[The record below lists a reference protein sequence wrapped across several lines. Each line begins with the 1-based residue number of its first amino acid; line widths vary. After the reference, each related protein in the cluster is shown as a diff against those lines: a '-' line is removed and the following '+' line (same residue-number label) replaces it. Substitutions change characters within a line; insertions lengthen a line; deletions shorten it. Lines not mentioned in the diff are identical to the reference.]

1 MLSRR
6 CLDCDRAAQDLVGLR
21 SKLGQVFRLFFLALS
36 IIITSIGPL
45 QSQEVTNDPSEIAEL
60 TIGVSASEGVT
71 RALEDWKLTKE
82 FLDAS
87 ARDRGLNYR
96 FKIEPYF
103 AQSNYTAEGTSGFDL
118 IFTDAAGFVA
128 AEEEMGARAL
138 SSIAQVWDGK
148 SYDKTGAVI
157 FTRQDSNIKT
167 LSDAVGQRI
176 MGIDRSDFIGWKLA
190 VQQFRAQGIDEASVL
205 QTAIFSGGNQ
215 LEVVSAVQSGLV
227 DVGVIRAGV
236 LEKLAREGRLELD
249 ELRPISAIKHADYP
263 FWVST
268 PIFPGSVLA
277 ALPSLSEEA
286 MAITIESLLQIN
298 GQTAESK
305 AMGGVVWQAPQN
317 YQQVRK
323 LLMALGARPYESQM
337 QLAATN
343 ILERYKWI
351 AIAVAALIIG
361 SFVFLVRELVKSA
374 RLAEERRNV
383 LASELRSKEFY
394 RTAVEAHSVF
404 CMLSHDGVITHVN
417 EQFQDVMGLK
427 RNQLIQHA
435 LSDFLVPENKA
446 AFDEEIGSM
455 VSKRRTWKGVQ
466 QFLNRN
472 GKPVW
477 LECTFIQVQNPSQE
491 MVEIAMVASDV
502 TKTREGISETRFN
515 NTLELLQDLVIV
527 VRPKT
532 YELSYV
538 NAAAQE
544 ILINGRGKGGW
555 KGKKVSDFLNSER
568 FEEFKERCLD
578 LIEKG
583 SGRATWEVEAKT
595 GVTFEINLEYATPPG
610 DEPRFIV
617 IYRDITE
624 RKVAERA
631 KKEFIATISHE
642 LRTPLTSIKGA
653 LGIIGSNAVGH
664 VPEKMGKLV
673 KIATLNCDRLIKLIN
688 DILDIEK
695 FDAKKMD
702 LKMEVFDLSSLVN
715 QALEANSIYSGNLG
729 VNVRRI
735 DVNIDAPLLAYG
747 NPDSLARVMDNL
759 ISNASKFSQKGDEIF
774 VSLVEK
780 DNMLRLSVRDFGVGI
795 PQHLHGTIFERFV
808 QADSSDTRSKGG
820 SGLGLSI
827 VREIIGKHQ
836 GRVYFV
842 SKEKQGTEFFVDLPK
857 VAANGEDVI
866 PLQIETPDGQP
877 MHDFTGQISNNIHP
891 IDSIL
896 GSSAIQRLIDQ
907 FGEDDVKVNLETGKP
922 SLKQFSKS
930 KGVVGQVHAKNW
942 FNDATYKFLDSAL
955 ENKVLRNSDVYI
967 IEVPARV
974 VGNVF
979 QGSIAAESSIQR
991 WLNNTG
997 DLLGDVADLKVL
1009 TECTEANVKTWL
1021 AENSRATVT
1030 SNLSTVEDSNLIK
1043 YDLLAKFLRTDDI
1056 VGLAIFPVQNGKLP
1070 EGWPTCILGY
1080 SVAAP
1085 SAGHGVVSK
1094 FSTSGGASSKRIA
1107 S

>member
-1 MLSRR
+1 MW
-6 CLDCDRAAQDLVGLR
+6 
-21 SKLGQVFRLFFLALS
+21 SKISHVIRLFFLAIS
-36 IIITSIGPL
+36 IVFASIGPL
-45 QSQEVTNDPSEIAEL
+45 HSQEIANDPSEITEL

-71 RALEDWKLTKE
+71 RALEDWKRTKE

-96 FKIEPYF
+96 FKIKPYF
-103 AQSNYTAEGTSGFDL
+103 AKSTFSAEETSGFDL

-148 SYDKTGAVI
+148 TYDKTGAVI
-157 FTRQDSNIKT
+157 FTRQDSDIKT
-167 LSDAVGQRI
+167 LSDVVGDRI

-190 VQQFRAQGIDEASVL
+190 IQQFRAQGIDEASVL
-205 QTAIFSGGNQ
+205 ETAIFSGGNQ
-215 LEVVSAVQSGLV
+215 LEVVSAVRSGLV
-227 DVGVIRAGV
+227 DVGIIRAGV
-236 LEKLAREGRLELD
+236 LEKLAREGQLNLD
-249 ELRPISAIKHADYP
+249 EFRPISAIKHADYP

-268 PIFPGSVLA
+268 SIFPGSVLA

-286 MAITIESLLQIN
+286 MAVTIESLLQIN
-298 GQTAESK
+298 GQSAESK
-305 AMGGVVWQAPQN
+305 AMGGIVWQAPQN

-361 SFVFLVRELVKSA
+361 SFAFLIKELLKSA

-383 LASELRSKEFY
+383 LASEVRSKEFY

-435 LSDFLVPENKA
+435 LSEFLVPENKA
-446 AFDEEIGSM
+446 AFDEEIDAMISE
-455 VSKRRTWKGVQ
+455 SRTWKGVQ
-466 QFLNRN
+466 QFLNRD

-491 MVEIAMVASDV
+491 MVEIALVASDV

-544 ILINGRGKGGW
+544 SLINGRVNGGW

-568 FEEFKERCLD
+568 FEEFKERCSE
-578 LIEKG
+578 LIKKG
-583 SGRATWEVEAKT
+583 AGRATWEVEAKT

-631 KKEFIATISHE
+631 KREFVATISHE

-653 LGIIGSNAVGH
+653 LGIIGSNAVGT
-664 VPEKMGKLV
+664 VPEKMSKLV
-673 KIATLNCDRLIKLIN
+673 KIATMNCDRLIKLIN

-702 LKMEVFDLSSLVN
+702 LKMEVFNLSSLVN
-715 QALEANSIYSGNLG
+715 QALEANRIYSENLG
-729 VNVRRI
+729 VTLLRT
-735 DVNIDAPLLAYG
+735 DVNTDASLLAYG
-747 NPDSLARVMDNL
+747 NADSLARVMDNL
-759 ISNASKFSQKGDEIF
+759 ISNASKFSQKGAEIF
-774 VSLVEK
+774 VSLVET
-780 DNMLRLSVRDFGVGI
+780 DNSLRLSVRDFGLGI

-808 QADSSDTRSKGG
+808 QADSSDTRSQGG

-827 VREIIGKHQ
+827 VKEIVGKHQ

-842 SKEKQGTEFFVDLPK
+842 SKEQQGTEFFVDLPK
-857 VAANGEDVI
+857 VAANGKDVI
-866 PLQIETPDGQP
+866 PLNIEAADGQT
-877 MHDFTGQISNNIHP
+877 MHDFTGRTSDNVHSTESN
-891 IDSIL
+891 L
-896 GSSAIQRLIDQ
+896 GSTAIQRLVDQ
-907 FGEDDVKVNLETGKP
+907 FGEDDVKVNLETGRP
-922 SLKQFSKS
+922 TLKLFSKRR
-930 KGVVGQVHAKNW
+930 GIVGQVRAKNW
-942 FNDATYKFLDSAL
+942 LNDATYKFLDSAI
-955 ENKVLRNSDVYI
+955 ENRVLRNSDVYI
-967 IEVPARV
+967 IEVPPNV
-974 VGNVF
+974 VDNLL
-979 QGSIAAESSIQR
+979 QASIAAESSMQK
-991 WLNNTG
+991 WLKNSG
-997 DLLGDVADLKVL
+997 DLLSEPDDLKVL
-1009 TECTEANVKTWL
+1009 TECTEVNVKTWL
-1021 AENSRATVT
+1021 AKNSAATVT
-1030 SNLSTVEDSNLIK
+1030 NNLSTVEDSNLIK
-1043 YDLLAKFLRTDDI
+1043 YDLLTKFLKTDEM
-1056 VGLAIFPVQNGKLP
+1056 VGLAIFPVQNGRLP

-1085 SAGHGVVSK
+1085 LVGHGVVSK
-1094 FSTSGGASSKRIA
+1094 YSSSGGASSKRIA